1 MKNDSFL
8 EQLVSRRSV
17 RSYTAESVEREELDA
32 ILTAGLY
39 APSGMGRQNTI
50 LVCVTKKETRDI
62 LSKLNAQII
71 GNDSD
76 PFYGAP
82 AVIAVLA
89 DNIAP
94 TFVEDGALVLGNM
107 LNEASA
113 RGLGACWIH
122 RARQVFELPEGKQLL
137 AQWKIPES
145 YKGIGFCIVGHADIV
160 KPAAARRDGRI
171 ISID

>member
-1 MKNDSFL
+1 MKKDTFL

-17 RSYTAESVEREELDA
+17 RSYTSEPVAKEDIDA
-32 ILTAGLY
+32 ILQAGLY

-50 LVCVTKKETRDI
+50 MICVTKKETRDL
-62 LSKLNAQII
+62 LSKLNAQIM
-71 GNDSD
+71 GNDND

-89 DNIAP
+89 DDIAP
-94 TFVEDGALVLGNM
+94 TYIEDGALVLGNM
-107 LNEASA
+107 LNEAAA

-122 RARQVFELPEGKQLL
+122 RARQVFELSEGKKLKEQL
-137 AQWKIPES
+137 KIGES

-160 KPAAARRDGRI
+160 KPAAARREGRI
-171 ISID
+171 INID